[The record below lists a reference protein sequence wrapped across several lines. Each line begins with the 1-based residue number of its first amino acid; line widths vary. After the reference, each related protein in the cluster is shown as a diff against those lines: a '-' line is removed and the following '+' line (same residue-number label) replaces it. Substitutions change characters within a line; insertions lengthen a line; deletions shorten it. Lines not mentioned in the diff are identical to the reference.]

1 MKKNTVIVAG
11 VLASTLVANAGVV
24 SADEVDT
31 TNVPET
37 VVENSTQ
44 STDATT
50 VPTMEEVEQ
59 AKSELNAANTAVA
72 TQEAVVEKQQH
83 AVNTEAVAVATAKEE
98 LGTAQTIA
106 ENATDENIAAASQA
120 VTEAETK
127 VKETEQA
134 IVKAQNVVS
143 EQEAAIATQEAVVSS
158 AQENVTSKQAEVTSA
173 QAVVDSAQ
181 ASLDGT
187 GASQVIAAQETAQ
200 NNVTTT
206 ETAVSAAQD
215 ELASALETD
224 AARAISIIEKE
235 RAVTSAQEAATTAET
250 TLEAA
255 QSTAAITQATLDS
268 ATSALATAKADY
280 DSINTIFVSDE
291 YVEALRQYK
300 DSRYG
305 SDAYKAAV
313 AKLKEINEGL
323 RAANTYKSNAND
335 KLIMIEDVNNM
346 SDELLTELSLFA
358 SDLVN
363 QVRAKFGT
371 VSTSVTTSSVK
382 ASDLVTDGYVADNYG
397 WESIVEFSHNDSA
410 LDQAGNY
417 FTKVTVGENLNTW
430 KTLLSRTN
438 VDNVKSLI
446 YRAMIDFLY
455 NGREWLHASSVT
467 GLDLSSRAT
476 ATYIGVDISSVA
488 GATSVHLNDID
499 TTDLWSGNTFNTTAI
514 ANPEDSTAI
523 RSTYE
528 QAQSAYNTALA
539 TNQEAQN
546 ALATA
551 KDTNTAAQTA
561 LATAQAELSKVL
573 ATAEQAPAARIKLA
587 TAQANLATAQET
599 LRLANE
605 AVANLNA
612 SIQEKQA
619 TLAAAKAILAEKEAA
634 LTTAKSELATE
645 VATLNNLKN
654 QVASSKATITTLEN
668 ELVTAKQ
675 LLATA
680 KTTLASLQ
688 NAPALLAAAQS
699 KYDQANASLT
709 SKVEVLNKELAL
721 LADLKATQTISEK
734 NYTAL
739 LNAYNAYLEEV
750 AAKELKERLDAE
762 YKAIVDNNGTP
773 VPVVDETGKVVG
785 YTDSN
790 KAVAPKAAA
799 MTTQESTKALTTQKT
814 SQPATKTLPS
824 TGDTFSLMSFIGVGL
839 LGLAPVARKRKQK

>member
-1 MKKNTVIVAG
+1 MNKKLIVSSLL
-11 VLASTLVANAGVV
+11 VPLVASTGVV
-24 SADEVDT
+24 VQAEEVDT
-31 TNVPET
+31 TSVPET
-37 VVENSTQ
+37 VVESAEVTTQ
-44 STDATT
+44 STETT
-50 VPTMEEVEQ
+50 SVPTKEEVDQ

-335 KLIMIEDVNNM
+335 KLVTISDVNNL
-346 SDELLTELSLFA
+346 SEATITELSLFA
-358 SDLVN
+358 SDLMN

-371 VSTSVTTSSVK
+371 PLTAVTTSSV
-382 ASDLVTDGYVADNYG
+382 AVADMVTDIYVSDNYG
-397 WESIVEFSHNDSA
+397 WTSIVEGSHNDNA
-410 LDQAGNY
+410 LDTTGDRFNVA
-417 FTKVTVGENLNTW
+417 VGENLNTW
-430 KTLLSRTN
+430 SRTTASTTL
-438 VDNVKSLI
+438 DHLKSLI
-446 YRAMIDFLY
+446 YQSMVEFLY
-455 NGREWLHASSVT
+455 NGREWLHARSIAGVDDVGVT
-467 GLDLSSRAT
+467 TS
-476 ATYIGVDISSVA
+476 YIGVDISSVA
-488 GATSVHLNDID
+488 GATSVHVNDVD
-499 TTDLWSGNTFNTTAI
+499 SNSLFTGNTFSTTAI
-514 ANPEDSTAI
+514 ANPNDSATI

-539 TNQEAQN
+539 SNQEAQN

-561 LATAQAELSKVL
+561 LATAQAELSKIL

-587 TAQANLATAQET
+587 TAQATLTAAQET
-599 LRLANE
+599 LQLANE

-619 TLAAAKAILAEKEAA
+619 TLAAAKAVLAEKEAA
-634 LTTAKSELATE
+634 LATAKSELATE

-654 QVASSKATITTLEN
+654 QVASSKATVTTFEN
-668 ELVTAKQ
+668 DLVTAKQ

-680 KTTLASLQ
+680 KTTLANLQ

-709 SKVEVLNKELAL
+709 SKVEVLDKELAL
-721 LADLKATQTISEK
+721 LADLKVTQAISEE

-762 YKAIVDNNGTP
+762 YKAIIDNNGTP

-785 YTDSN
+785 YTDS
-790 KAVAPKAAA
+790 KKSVAPKAPTV
-799 MTTQESTKALTTQKT
+799 TTQASTKALTTQNASK
-814 SQPATKTLPS
+814 PATKTLPS
-824 TGDTFSLMSFIGVGL
+824 TGDTFSLMSLIGVGL
-839 LGLAPVARKRKQK
+839 LGLAPVARKRK

>member
-1 MKKNTVIVAG
+1 MNKKLIVNSIL
-11 VLASTLVANAGVV
+11 VPLVASTGVV
-24 SADEVDT
+24 VQAEEVDT
-31 TNVPET
+31 TSVPET
-37 VVENSTQ
+37 VVESAEVTAQ
-44 STDATT
+44 STETT
-50 VPTMEEVEQ
+50 SVPTKEEVDQ
-59 AKSELNAANTAVA
+59 AKSALDAANTAVA

-127 VKETEQA
+127 VTETEQA

-143 EQEAAIATQEAVVSS
+143 EQEVAIATQEAVVS
-158 AQENVTSKQAEVTSA
+158 
-173 QAVVDSAQ
+173 SAQ

-200 NNVTTT
+200 NNVTTA

-250 TLEAA
+250 TLEVA
-255 QSTAAITQATLDS
+255 QSTAANTQATLVS
-268 ATSALATAKADY
+268 ATSALAAAKADY

-291 YVEALRQYK
+291 YVEALKNYELGLKGQY
-300 DSRYG
+300 DRS
-305 SDAYKAAV
+305 AAIAELKALNAS
-313 AKLKEINEGL
+313 L

-335 KLIMIEDVNNM
+335 KLVTISDVNNL
-346 SDELLTELSLFA
+346 SAATITELSLFA
-358 SDLVN
+358 SDLMN

-371 VSTSVTTSSVK
+371 PLTAVTTSSV
-382 ASDLVTDGYVADNYG
+382 AVADMVTDIYVSDNYG
-397 WESIVEFSHNDSA
+397 WTSIVEGSHNDNA
-410 LDQAGNY
+410 LDTTGDRFNVA
-417 FTKVTVGENLNTW
+417 VGENLNTW
-430 KTLLSRTN
+430 SRTTTSTN
-438 VDNVKSLI
+438 LDHLKSLI
-446 YRAMIDFLY
+446 YQSMVEFLY
-455 NGREWLHASSVT
+455 NGREWLHARSIAGVDDVGVT
-467 GLDLSSRAT
+467 TS
-476 ATYIGVDISSVA
+476 YIGVDISSVA
-488 GATSVHLNDID
+488 GATSVHVNDVD
-499 TTDLWSGNTFNTTAI
+499 SNSLFTGNTFNTTAI
-514 ANPEDSTAI
+514 ANPEDSAAI

-561 LATAQAELSKVL
+561 LATAQAELSKFL

-612 SIQEKQA
+612 SIQEKQE
-619 TLAAAKAILAEKEAA
+619 TLTAAKAVLEEKEAA
-634 LTTAKSELATE
+634 LATAKSELATE

-680 KTTLASLQ
+680 KTTLANLQ

-721 LADLKATQTISEK
+721 LADLKATQMISEE

-762 YKAIVDNNGTP
+762 YKAIIDNNGTP

-785 YTDSN
+785 YTDS
-790 KAVAPKAAA
+790 KKSVAPKAPTVTIQA
-799 MTTQESTKALTTQKT
+799 STKALTTQKT
-814 SQPATKTLPS
+814 SQQTSKTLPS
-824 TGDTFSLMSFIGVGL
+824 TGDTFSLMSLIGVGL
-839 LGLAPVARKRKQK
+839 LGLAPVARKRK

>member
-1 MKKNTVIVAG
+1 MNKKLIVSSLL
-11 VLASTLVANAGVV
+11 VPLVASTGVV
-24 SADEVDT
+24 VQAEQVDT

-50 VPTMEEVEQ
+50 VPTKEEVEQ

-106 ENATDENIAAASQA
+106 ENATDENIAVASQA

-127 VKETEQA
+127 VTETEQA

-173 QAVVDSAQ
+173 QGVVDSAQ

-187 GASQVIAAQETAQ
+187 GASKVIAAQETAQ
-200 NNVTTT
+200 NNVTTA
-206 ETAVSAAQD
+206 ETAVSTAQD

-224 AARAISIIEKE
+224 AARAISIAEKE
-235 RAVTSAQEAATTAET
+235 RAVTSAQAAATTTAE

-255 QSTAAITQATLDS
+255 QSTAASTQATLDS

-280 DSINTIFVSDE
+280 DSINTIYVSDE
-291 YVEALRQYK
+291 YVQALKNYELGLKGQY
-300 DSRYG
+300 DR
-305 SDAYKAAV
+305 AA
-313 AKLKEINEGL
+313 AIAELKSLNASL

-335 KLIMIEDVNNM
+335 KLVTISDVNNL
-346 SDELLTELSLFA
+346 SEATITELSLFA
-358 SDLVN
+358 SDLMN

-371 VSTSVTTSSVK
+371 PLTAVTTSSV
-382 ASDLVTDGYVADNYG
+382 AVADMVTDIYVSDNYG
-397 WESIVEFSHNDSA
+397 WTSIVEGSHNDNA
-410 LDQAGNY
+410 LDTTGDRFNVA
-417 FTKVTVGENLNTW
+417 VGENLNTW
-430 KTLLSRTN
+430 SRTTTSTN
-438 VDNVKSLI
+438 LDHLKSLI
-446 YRAMIDFLY
+446 YQSMVEFLY
-455 NGREWLHASSVT
+455 NGREWLHARSIAGVDDVGVT
-467 GLDLSSRAT
+467 TS
-476 ATYIGVDISSVA
+476 YIGVDISSVA
-488 GATSVHLNDID
+488 GATSVHVNDVD
-499 TTDLWSGNTFNTTAI
+499 SNSLFTGNTFSTTAI
-514 ANPEDSTAI
+514 DNPNDSATI
-523 RSTYE
+523 RSAYE
-528 QAQSAYNTALA
+528 QAQSAYNTALT
-539 TNQEAQN
+539 TNQKAQN

-551 KDTNTAAQTA
+551 KDTNTTAQAT

-587 TAQANLATAQET
+587 TAQATLATAQET

-619 TLAAAKAILAEKEAA
+619 TLAAAKAVLAEKEAA
-634 LTTAKSELATE
+634 LATAKSELATE

-654 QVASSKATITTLEN
+654 QVASSKATITALEN

-773 VPVVDETGKVVG
+773 VPVVDGTGKVVG

-790 KAVAPKAAA
+790 KSVAPKAAA
-799 MTTQESTKALTTQKT
+799 VTTQASTKAMMTQKT
-814 SQPATKTLPS
+814 SQPVTKTLPS
-824 TGDTFSLMSFIGVGL
+824 TGDTFSLMSLIGVGL
-839 LGLAPVARKRKQK
+839 LGLVPVARKRK

>member
-1 MKKNTVIVAG
+1 MNKKLIVSSLL
-11 VLASTLVANAGVV
+11 VPLVASTGVV
-24 SADEVDT
+24 VQAEQVDT

-37 VVENSTQ
+37 VVENSAQ
-44 STDATT
+44 SIDATT
-50 VPTMEEVEQ
+50 VPTKGEVEQ
-59 AKSELNAANTAVA
+59 AKSELDAANSAVA

-83 AVNTEAVAVATAKEE
+83 AVNTEAVAVTTAKEE
-98 LGTAQTIA
+98 LTSAKSIA

-120 VTEAETK
+120 VTEAEAK
-127 VKETEQA
+127 VTETEQA
-134 IVKAQNVVS
+134 IVNAQNVVS

-173 QAVVDSAQ
+173 QGVVDSAQ

-187 GASQVIAAQETAQ
+187 GASKVIAAQETAQ
-200 NNVTTT
+200 NNVTTA
-206 ETAVSAAQD
+206 ETAVSTAQD
-215 ELASALETD
+215 ELASALEAD
-224 AARAISIIEKE
+224 AARAISITEKE
-235 RAVTSAQEAATTAET
+235 RAVTSAQEAATTAAT
-250 TLEAA
+250 TLESA
-255 QSTAAITQATLDS
+255 QSTATNTQATLDS

-291 YVEALRQYK
+291 YVQALKNYELGLKGQY
-300 DSRYG
+300 DR
-305 SDAYKAAV
+305 AAAIAELKALNAS
-313 AKLKEINEGL
+313 L

-335 KLIMIEDVNNM
+335 KLVTISDVNNL
-346 SDELLTELSLFA
+346 SEATITELSLFA
-358 SDLVN
+358 SDLMN
-363 QVRAKFGT
+363 QVRTKFGT
-371 VSTSVTTSSVK
+371 PLTAVTTSSV
-382 ASDLVTDGYVADNYG
+382 AVADMVTDIYVSDNYG
-397 WESIVEFSHNDSA
+397 WTSIVEGSHNDNA
-410 LDQAGNY
+410 LDTTGERFSVA
-417 FTKVTVGENLNTW
+417 VGENLNTW
-430 KTLLSRTN
+430 SRTTASTTL
-438 VDNVKSLI
+438 DHLKSLI
-446 YRAMIDFLY
+446 YQSMVEFLY
-455 NGREWLHASSVT
+455 NGREWLHARSIAGVDDVGVT
-467 GLDLSSRAT
+467 TS
-476 ATYIGVDISSVA
+476 YIGVDISSVA
-488 GATSVHLNDID
+488 GATSVHVNDVD
-499 TTDLWSGNTFNTTAI
+499 SNALFTGNTFNTTAI
-514 ANPEDSTAI
+514 ANPEDSATI

-551 KDTNTAAQTA
+551 KDTNAAAQTA
-561 LATAQAELSKVL
+561 LATAQAELPKVL
-573 ATAEQAPAARIKLA
+573 ATAEQAPAARIKLV
-587 TAQANLATAQET
+587 TAQATLATTQET
-599 LRLANE
+599 LQFANE

-619 TLAAAKAILAEKEAA
+619 TLAAAKAVLAEKEAA
-634 LTTAKSELATE
+634 LATAKSELATE

-680 KTTLASLQ
+680 KTTLANLQ

-721 LADLKATQTISEK
+721 LADLKATQTISEE

-762 YKAIVDNNGTP
+762 YKAIIDNNGTP

-785 YTDSN
+785 YTDS
-790 KAVAPKAAA
+790 KKSVAPKAAA
-799 MTTQESTKALTTQKT
+799 VTTQASTKAMMTQKT
-814 SQPATKTLPS
+814 SQPVTKTLPS
-824 TGDTFSLMSFIGVGL
+824 TGDTFSLMSLIGVGL
-839 LGLAPVARKRKQK
+839 LGLAPVARKRK

>member
-1 MKKNTVIVAG
+1 MNKKLIVSSLL
-11 VLASTLVANAGVV
+11 VPLVASTGVV
-24 SADEVDT
+24 VQAEQVDT

-37 VVENSTQ
+37 VVENSAQ

-50 VPTMEEVEQ
+50 VPTKGEVEQ
-59 AKSELNAANTAVA
+59 AKSELDAANTAVA

-83 AVNTEAVAVATAKEE
+83 AVNTEAVAVTTAKEE
-98 LGTAQTIA
+98 LTSAKTIA

-127 VKETEQA
+127 VTETEQA
-134 IVKAQNVVS
+134 IVEAQNVVS
-143 EQEAAIATQEAVVSS
+143 EQKAAIATQEAVVSS

-173 QAVVDSAQ
+173 QVVVDSAQ

-200 NNVTTT
+200 NNVTTA

-255 QSTAAITQATLDS
+255 QSTAANTQATLDS

-291 YVEALRQYK
+291 YVEALKNYELGLKGQY
-300 DSRYG
+300 DRS
-305 SDAYKAAV
+305 AAIAELKALNAS
-313 AKLKEINEGL
+313 L

-335 KLIMIEDVNNM
+335 KLVTISDVNNL
-346 SDELLTELSLFA
+346 SEATITELSLFA
-358 SDLVN
+358 SDLMN

-371 VSTSVTTSSVK
+371 PLTAVTTSSV
-382 ASDLVTDGYVADNYG
+382 AVADMVTDIYVSDNYG
-397 WESIVEFSHNDSA
+397 WTSIVEGSHNDNA
-410 LDQAGNY
+410 LDTTGDRFNVA
-417 FTKVTVGENLNTW
+417 VGENLNTW
-430 KTLLSRTN
+430 SRTTTSTN
-438 VDNVKSLI
+438 LDHLKSLI
-446 YRAMIDFLY
+446 YQSMVEFLY
-455 NGREWLHASSVT
+455 NGREWLHARSIAGVDDVGVT
-467 GLDLSSRAT
+467 TS
-476 ATYIGVDISSVA
+476 YIGVDISSVA
-488 GATSVHLNDID
+488 GATSVHVNDVD
-499 TTDLWSGNTFNTTAI
+499 SNSLFTGNTFNITAI
-514 ANPEDSTAI
+514 ANPEDSAAI
-523 RSTYE
+523 RSAYE
-528 QAQSAYNTALA
+528 QAQSAYNTALT
-539 TNQEAQN
+539 TNQEAQKT
-546 ALATA
+546 LATA
-551 KDTNTAAQTA
+551 KDTNTTAQTA

-587 TAQANLATAQET
+587 TAQEILATAQET

-605 AVANLNA
+605 SVANLNS

-619 TLAAAKAILAEKEAA
+619 ILAAAKAVLAEKEAA
-634 LTTAKSELATE
+634 LATAKSELATE

-654 QVASSKATITTLEN
+654 QVASSKATIITLEN

-680 KTTLASLQ
+680 KTTLANLQ

-721 LADLKATQTISEK
+721 LADLKATQTISEE

-773 VPVVDETGKVVG
+773 VPVVDGTGKVVG

-790 KAVAPKAAA
+790 KSVAPKAAA
-799 MTTQESTKALTTQKT
+799 VTTQASTKAMMTQKT
-814 SQPATKTLPS
+814 SQPVTKTLPS
-824 TGDTFSLMSFIGVGL
+824 TGDTFSLMSLIGVGL
-839 LGLAPVARKRKQK
+839 LGLVPVARKRK

>member
-1 MKKNTVIVAG
+1 MNKKLIVSSLL
-11 VLASTLVANAGVV
+11 VPLVASTGVV
-24 SADEVDT
+24 VQAEQVDT

-37 VVENSTQ
+37 VVENSAQ

-50 VPTMEEVEQ
+50 VPTKGEVEQ
-59 AKSELNAANTAVA
+59 AKSELDAANTAVA

-83 AVNTEAVAVATAKEE
+83 AVNTEAVAVTTAKEE
-98 LGTAQTIA
+98 LTSAKTIA

-127 VKETEQA
+127 VTETEQA
-134 IVKAQNVVS
+134 IVEAQNVVS
-143 EQEAAIATQEAVVSS
+143 EQKAAIATQEAVVSS

-173 QAVVDSAQ
+173 QVVVDSAQ

-200 NNVTTT
+200 NNVTTA

-255 QSTAAITQATLDS
+255 QSTAANTQATLDS

-291 YVEALRQYK
+291 YVEALKNYELGLKGQY
-300 DSRYG
+300 DRS
-305 SDAYKAAV
+305 AAIAELKALNAS
-313 AKLKEINEGL
+313 L

-335 KLIMIEDVNNM
+335 KLVTISDVNNL
-346 SDELLTELSLFA
+346 SEATITELSLFA
-358 SDLVN
+358 SDLMN

-371 VSTSVTTSSVK
+371 PLTAVTTSSV
-382 ASDLVTDGYVADNYG
+382 AVADMVTDIYVSDNYG
-397 WESIVEFSHNDSA
+397 WTSIVEGSHNDNA
-410 LDQAGNY
+410 LDTTGDRFNVA
-417 FTKVTVGENLNTW
+417 VGENLNTW
-430 KTLLSRTN
+430 SRTTTSTN
-438 VDNVKSLI
+438 LDHLKSLI
-446 YRAMIDFLY
+446 YQSMVEFLY
-455 NGREWLHASSVT
+455 NGREWLHARSIAGVDDVGVT
-467 GLDLSSRAT
+467 TS
-476 ATYIGVDISSVA
+476 YIGVDISSVA
-488 GATSVHLNDID
+488 GATSVHVNDVD
-499 TTDLWSGNTFNTTAI
+499 SNSLFTGNTFNITAI
-514 ANPEDSTAI
+514 ANPEDSAAI
-523 RSTYE
+523 RSAYE
-528 QAQSAYNTALA
+528 QAQSAYNTALT
-539 TNQEAQN
+539 TNQEAQKT
-546 ALATA
+546 LATA
-551 KDTNTAAQTA
+551 KDTNTTAQTA

-587 TAQANLATAQET
+587 TAQEILATAQET

-605 AVANLNA
+605 SVANLNS

-619 TLAAAKAILAEKEAA
+619 ILAAAKAVLAEKEAA

-654 QVASSKATITTLEN
+654 QVASSKATIITLEN

-680 KTTLASLQ
+680 KNTLANLQ

-721 LADLKATQTISEK
+721 LADLKATQTISEE

-750 AAKELKERLDAE
+750 AAKELKEHLDAE
-762 YKAIVDNNGTP
+762 YKAIVDNNGTL

-785 YTDSN
+785 YIDSN
-790 KAVAPKAAA
+790 KSVAPKAPSV
-799 MTTQESTKALTTQKT
+799 TTQTSTKALTTQKT
-814 SQPATKTLPS
+814 SQPVTKTLPS
-824 TGDTFSLMSFIGVGL
+824 TGDTFNLMSLIGVGL
-839 LGLAPVARKRKQK
+839 LGLVPVARKRK

>member
-1 MKKNTVIVAG
+1 MNKKIILNSLLVPLV
-11 VLASTLVANAGVV
+11 ASTGVV
-24 SADEVDT
+24 VQAEQVDT

-37 VVENSTQ
+37 VVENSAQ
-44 STDATT
+44 STDVTT
-50 VPTMEEVEQ
+50 VPTKGEVEQ
-59 AKSELNAANTAVA
+59 AKSELDAANTAVA
-72 TQEAVVEKQQH
+72 TQEAIVEKQQH
-83 AVNTEAVAVATAKEE
+83 AVNTEAVAVTTAKEE
-98 LGTAQTIA
+98 LTSAKTIA

-127 VKETEQA
+127 VTETEQA

-143 EQEAAIATQEAVVSS
+143 EQEAAVATQEAVVSS

-187 GASQVIAAQETAQ
+187 GASKVIAAQETAQ
-200 NNVTTT
+200 NNVTIA
-206 ETAVSAAQD
+206 ETAVSTTQD

-235 RAVTSAQEAATTAET
+235 RAVTSAQKAATTAAE

-255 QSTAAITQATLDS
+255 QSTATSTQATLDS

-335 KLIMIEDVNNM
+335 KLIVIEDVNNM

-410 LDQAGNY
+410 LDKAGNY

-476 ATYIGVDISSVA
+476 ATYLGVDISSVA
-488 GATSVHLNDID
+488 DATSVHLNDID
-499 TTDLWSGNTFNTTAI
+499 TTDLWSGNTFSTTAI
-514 ANPEDSTAI
+514 ANPNDSATI

-528 QAQSAYNTALA
+528 QTQSAYNTALA

-551 KDTNTAAQTA
+551 KNTNTTAQTS
-561 LATAQAELSKVL
+561 LATAKAELSKVL

-587 TAQANLATAQET
+587 TAQATLATAQET

-619 TLAAAKAILAEKEAA
+619 TLAAAKAVLAEKEAA
-634 LTTAKSELATE
+634 LATAKSELATE

-654 QVASSKATITTLEN
+654 QVASSNATITALEN

-680 KTTLASLQ
+680 KTTLANLQ

-721 LADLKATQTISEK
+721 LADLKATQTISEE

-790 KAVAPKAAA
+790 KSVAPKTAA
-799 MTTQESTKALTTQKT
+799 MTTQASTKALTTQKT

-824 TGDTFSLMSFIGVGL
+824 TGDTFSLMSLIGVGL
-839 LGLAPVARKRKQK
+839 LGLAPVARKRK

>member
-1 MKKNTVIVAG
+1 MNKKLIVSSLL
-11 VLASTLVANAGVV
+11 VPLVASTGVV
-24 SADEVDT
+24 VQAEQVDT

-37 VVENSTQ
+37 VVENSAQ

-50 VPTMEEVEQ
+50 VPTKGEVEQ
-59 AKSELNAANTAVA
+59 AKSELDAANTAVA

-83 AVNTEAVAVATAKEE
+83 AVNTEAVAVTTAKEE
-98 LGTAQTIA
+98 LTSAKTIA

-127 VKETEQA
+127 VTETEQA
-134 IVKAQNVVS
+134 IVEAQNVVS
-143 EQEAAIATQEAVVSS
+143 EQKAAIATQEAVVSS

-173 QAVVDSAQ
+173 QVVVDSAQ

-200 NNVTTT
+200 NNVTTA

-255 QSTAAITQATLDS
+255 QSTAANTQATLDS

-291 YVEALRQYK
+291 YVEALKNYELGLKGQY
-300 DSRYG
+300 DRS
-305 SDAYKAAV
+305 AAIAELKALNAS
-313 AKLKEINEGL
+313 L

-335 KLIMIEDVNNM
+335 KLVTISDVNNL
-346 SDELLTELSLFA
+346 SEATITELSLFA
-358 SDLVN
+358 SDLMN

-371 VSTSVTTSSVK
+371 PLTAVTTSSV
-382 ASDLVTDGYVADNYG
+382 AVADMVTDIYVSDNYG
-397 WESIVEFSHNDSA
+397 WTSIVEGSRNDNA
-410 LDQAGNY
+410 LDTTGDRFNVA
-417 FTKVTVGENLNTW
+417 VGENLNTW
-430 KTLLSRTN
+430 SRTTTSTN
-438 VDNVKSLI
+438 LDHLKSLI
-446 YRAMIDFLY
+446 YQSMVEFLY
-455 NGREWLHASSVT
+455 NGREWLHARSIAGVDDVGVT
-467 GLDLSSRAT
+467 TS
-476 ATYIGVDISSVA
+476 YIGVDISSVA
-488 GATSVHLNDID
+488 GATSVHVNDVD
-499 TTDLWSGNTFNTTAI
+499 SNSLFTGNTFNITAI
-514 ANPEDSTAI
+514 ANPEDSAAI
-523 RSTYE
+523 RSAYE
-528 QAQSAYNTALA
+528 QAQSAYNTALT
-539 TNQEAQN
+539 TNQEAQKT
-546 ALATA
+546 LATA
-551 KDTNTAAQTA
+551 KDTNTTAQTA

-619 TLAAAKAILAEKEAA
+619 TLAAAKAVLAEKEAA

-680 KTTLASLQ
+680 KTTLANLQ

-721 LADLKATQTISEK
+721 LADLKATQTISEE

-773 VPVVDETGKVVG
+773 VPVVDGTGKVVG

-790 KAVAPKAAA
+790 KSVAPKAAA
-799 MTTQESTKALTTQKT
+799 VTTQASTKAMMTQKT
-814 SQPATKTLPS
+814 SQPVTKTLPS
-824 TGDTFSLMSFIGVGL
+824 TGDTFSLMSLIGVGL
-839 LGLAPVARKRKQK
+839 LGLVPVARKRK

>member
-1 MKKNTVIVAG
+1 MNKKLIVSSLL
-11 VLASTLVANAGVV
+11 VPLVASTGVV
-24 SADEVDT
+24 VQAEQVDT

-37 VVENSTQ
+37 VVENSAQ

-50 VPTMEEVEQ
+50 VPTKGEVEQ
-59 AKSELNAANTAVA
+59 AKSELDAANTAVA

-83 AVNTEAVAVATAKEE
+83 AVNTEAVAVTTAKEE
-98 LGTAQTIA
+98 LTSAKTIA

-127 VKETEQA
+127 VTETEQA
-134 IVKAQNVVS
+134 IVEAQNVVS
-143 EQEAAIATQEAVVSS
+143 EQKAAIATQEAVVSS

-173 QAVVDSAQ
+173 QVVVDSAQ

-200 NNVTTT
+200 NNVTTA

-255 QSTAAITQATLDS
+255 QSTAANTQATLDS

-291 YVEALRQYK
+291 YVEALKNYELGLKGQY
-300 DSRYG
+300 DRS
-305 SDAYKAAV
+305 AAIAELKALNAS
-313 AKLKEINEGL
+313 L

-335 KLIMIEDVNNM
+335 KLVTISDVNNL
-346 SDELLTELSLFA
+346 SEATITELSLFA
-358 SDLVN
+358 SDLMN

-371 VSTSVTTSSVK
+371 PLTAVTTSSV
-382 ASDLVTDGYVADNYG
+382 AVADMVTDIYVSDNYG
-397 WESIVEFSHNDSA
+397 WTSIVEGSHNDNA
-410 LDQAGNY
+410 LDTTGDRFNVA
-417 FTKVTVGENLNTW
+417 VGENLNTW
-430 KTLLSRTN
+430 SRTTTSTN
-438 VDNVKSLI
+438 LDHLKSLI
-446 YRAMIDFLY
+446 YQSMVEFLY
-455 NGREWLHASSVT
+455 NGREWLHARSIAGVDDVGVT
-467 GLDLSSRAT
+467 TS
-476 ATYIGVDISSVA
+476 YIGVDISSVA
-488 GATSVHLNDID
+488 GATSVHVNDVD
-499 TTDLWSGNTFNTTAI
+499 SNSLFTGNTFNITAI
-514 ANPEDSTAI
+514 ANPEDSAAI
-523 RSTYE
+523 RSAYE
-528 QAQSAYNTALA
+528 QAQSAYNTALT
-539 TNQEAQN
+539 TNQEAQKT
-546 ALATA
+546 LATA
-551 KDTNTAAQTA
+551 KDTNTTAQTA

-587 TAQANLATAQET
+587 TAQEILATAQET

-605 AVANLNA
+605 SVANLNS

-619 TLAAAKAILAEKEAA
+619 ILAAAKAVLAEKEAA
-634 LTTAKSELATE
+634 LATAKSELATE

-654 QVASSKATITTLEN
+654 QVASSKATIITLEN

-680 KTTLASLQ
+680 KNTLANLQ

-721 LADLKATQTISEK
+721 LADLKATQTISEE

-750 AAKELKERLDAE
+750 AAKELKEHLDAE
-762 YKAIVDNNGTP
+762 YKAIVDNNGTL

-785 YTDSN
+785 YIDSN
-790 KAVAPKAAA
+790 KSVAPKAPSV
-799 MTTQESTKALTTQKT
+799 TTQTSTKALTTQKT
-814 SQPATKTLPS
+814 SQPVTKTLPS
-824 TGDTFSLMSFIGVGL
+824 TGDTFNLMSLIGVGL
-839 LGLAPVARKRKQK
+839 LGLVPVARKRK

>member
-1 MKKNTVIVAG
+1 MNKKLIVSSLL
-11 VLASTLVANAGVV
+11 VPLVASTGVV
-24 SADEVDT
+24 VQAEQVDT

-37 VVENSTQ
+37 VVENSAQ

-50 VPTMEEVEQ
+50 VPTKGEVEQ
-59 AKSELNAANTAVA
+59 AKSELDAANTAVA

-83 AVNTEAVAVATAKEE
+83 AVNTEAVAVTTAKEE
-98 LGTAQTIA
+98 LTSAKTIA

-127 VKETEQA
+127 VTETEQA
-134 IVKAQNVVS
+134 IVEAQNVVS
-143 EQEAAIATQEAVVSS
+143 EQKAAIATQEAVVSS

-173 QAVVDSAQ
+173 QVVVDSAQ

-200 NNVTTT
+200 NNVTTA

-255 QSTAAITQATLDS
+255 QSTAANTQATLDS

-291 YVEALRQYK
+291 YVEALKNYELGLKGQY
-300 DSRYG
+300 DRS
-305 SDAYKAAV
+305 AAIAELKALNAS
-313 AKLKEINEGL
+313 L

-335 KLIMIEDVNNM
+335 KLVTISDVNNL
-346 SDELLTELSLFA
+346 SEATITELSLFA
-358 SDLVN
+358 SDLMN

-371 VSTSVTTSSVK
+371 PLTAVTTSSV
-382 ASDLVTDGYVADNYG
+382 AVADMVTDIYVSDNYG
-397 WESIVEFSHNDSA
+397 WTSIVEGSHNDNA
-410 LDQAGNY
+410 LDTTGDRFNVA
-417 FTKVTVGENLNTW
+417 VGENLNTW
-430 KTLLSRTN
+430 SRTTTSTN
-438 VDNVKSLI
+438 LDHLKSLI
-446 YRAMIDFLY
+446 YQSMVEFLY
-455 NGREWLHASSVT
+455 NGREWLHARSIAGVDDVGVT
-467 GLDLSSRAT
+467 TS
-476 ATYIGVDISSVA
+476 YIGVDISSVA
-488 GATSVHLNDID
+488 GATSVHVNDVD
-499 TTDLWSGNTFNTTAI
+499 SNSLFTGNTFNITAI
-514 ANPEDSTAI
+514 ANPEDSAAI
-523 RSTYE
+523 RSAYE
-528 QAQSAYNTALA
+528 QAQSAYNTALT
-539 TNQEAQN
+539 TNQEAQKT
-546 ALATA
+546 LATA
-551 KDTNTAAQTA
+551 KDTNTTAQTA

-619 TLAAAKAILAEKEAA
+619 TLAAAKAVLAEKEAA

-680 KTTLASLQ
+680 KTTLANLQ

-721 LADLKATQTISEK
+721 LADLKATQTISEE

-773 VPVVDETGKVVG
+773 VPVVDGTGKVVG

-790 KAVAPKAAA
+790 KSVAPKAAA
-799 MTTQESTKALTTQKT
+799 VTTQASTKAMMTQKT
-814 SQPATKTLPS
+814 SQPVTKTLPS
-824 TGDTFSLMSFIGVGL
+824 TGDTFSLMSLIGVGL
-839 LGLAPVARKRKQK
+839 LGLVPVARKRK

>member
-1 MKKNTVIVAG
+1 MNKKLIVNSIL
-11 VLASTLVANAGVV
+11 VPLVASTGVV
-24 SADEVDT
+24 VQAEEVDT

-37 VVENSTQ
+37 VVENSAQ

-50 VPTMEEVEQ
+50 VPTKGEVEQ
-59 AKSELNAANTAVA
+59 AKSELDAANTVVA

-83 AVNTEAVAVATAKEE
+83 AVNTEAVAVTTAKEE
-98 LGTAQTIA
+98 LTSAKSIV
-106 ENATDENIAAASQA
+106 ENATDENIAATSQA

-127 VKETEQA
+127 VTETEQA
-134 IVKAQNVVS
+134 IVNAQNVVS
-143 EQEAAIATQEAVVSS
+143 EQESAIATQESIVSS

-173 QAVVDSAQ
+173 RAVVDSAQ

-187 GASQVIAAQETAQ
+187 GASKVIAAQETAQ
-200 NNVTTT
+200 NNVITA
-206 ETAVSAAQD
+206 ETAVSTAQD

-235 RAVTSAQEAATTAET
+235 RVVTSAQETATTAEA

-255 QSTAAITQATLDS
+255 QSTAASTQATLDS

-291 YVEALRQYK
+291 YVEALKNYELGLKGQY
-300 DSRYG
+300 DR
-305 SDAYKAAV
+305 AAAIAELKALNAS
-313 AKLKEINEGL
+313 L

-335 KLIMIEDVNNM
+335 KLVTISDVNNL
-346 SDELLTELSLFA
+346 SEATITELSLFA
-358 SDLVN
+358 SDLMN

-371 VSTSVTTSSVK
+371 PLTAVTTSSV
-382 ASDLVTDGYVADNYG
+382 AVADMVTDIYVSDNYG
-397 WESIVEFSHNDSA
+397 WTSIVEGSHNDNA
-410 LDQAGNY
+410 LDTTGDRFNVA
-417 FTKVTVGENLNTW
+417 VGENLNTW
-430 KTLLSRTN
+430 SRTTTSTN
-438 VDNVKSLI
+438 LDHLKSLI
-446 YRAMIDFLY
+446 YQSMVEFLY
-455 NGREWLHASSVT
+455 NGREWLHARSIAGVDDIGVT
-467 GLDLSSRAT
+467 TS
-476 ATYIGVDISSVA
+476 YIGVDISSVA
-488 GATSVHLNDID
+488 GATSVHVNDVD
-499 TTDLWSGNTFNTTAI
+499 SNSLFTGNTFSTTAI
-514 ANPEDSTAI
+514 ANPNDSATI

-528 QAQSAYNTALA
+528 QAQSAYNTALT
-539 TNQEAQN
+539 TNQKAQN

-551 KDTNTAAQTA
+551 KDTNTTAQAT

-587 TAQANLATAQET
+587 TAQATLATAQET

-619 TLAAAKAILAEKEAA
+619 TLAAAKAVLAEKEAA
-634 LTTAKSELATE
+634 LATAKSELATE

-654 QVASSKATITTLEN
+654 QVVSSKATITALEN
-668 ELVTAKQ
+668 ELVTVKQ
-675 LLATA
+675 LLVTA
-680 KTTLASLQ
+680 KTTLANLQ

-721 LADLKATQTISEK
+721 LADLKATQTISEE

-790 KAVAPKAAA
+790 KSVASKAAT
-799 MTTQESTKALTTQKT
+799 MTTQASTKAMTTQKT
-814 SQPATKTLPS
+814 SQPETKTLPS
-824 TGDTFSLMSFIGVGL
+824 TGDTFSLMSLIGVGL
-839 LGLAPVARKRKQK
+839 LGLAPVARKRK

>member
-1 MKKNTVIVAG
+1 MNKKIILNSLFVPLV
-11 VLASTLVANAGVV
+11 ASTGVV
-24 SADEVDT
+24 VQAEQVDT

-37 VVENSTQ
+37 VVENSAQ
-44 STDATT
+44 STDVTT
-50 VPTMEEVEQ
+50 VPTKGEVEQ
-59 AKSELNAANTAVA
+59 AKSELDAANTAVV

-83 AVNTEAVAVATAKEE
+83 VVNTEAVAVTTAKEE
-98 LGTAQTIA
+98 LTSAKTIA
-106 ENATDENIAAASQA
+106 ENATDENIAATSQA

-127 VKETEQA
+127 VTETEQA
-134 IVKAQNVVS
+134 IVNAQNVVS
-143 EQEAAIATQEAVVSS
+143 EQESAIATQESIVSS

-173 QAVVDSAQ
+173 RAVVDSAQ

-187 GASQVIAAQETAQ
+187 GASKVIAAQETAQ
-200 NNVTTT
+200 NNVTTA
-206 ETAVSAAQD
+206 ETAVSTAQD

-235 RAVTSAQEAATTAET
+235 RVVTSAQETATTAEA

-255 QSTAAITQATLDS
+255 QSTTASTQATLDS

-291 YVEALRQYK
+291 YVQALKNYELGLKGQY
-300 DSRYG
+300 DR
-305 SDAYKAAV
+305 AAAIAELKALNAS
-313 AKLKEINEGL
+313 L

-335 KLIMIEDVNNM
+335 KLVTISDVNNL
-346 SDELLTELSLFA
+346 SEATITELSLFA
-358 SDLVN
+358 SDLMN

-371 VSTSVTTSSVK
+371 PLTAVTTSSV
-382 ASDLVTDGYVADNYG
+382 AVADMVTDIYVSDNYG
-397 WESIVEFSHNDSA
+397 WTSIVEGSHNDNA
-410 LDQAGNY
+410 LDTTGDRFNVA
-417 FTKVTVGENLNTW
+417 VGENLNTW
-430 KTLLSRTN
+430 SRTTTSTN
-438 VDNVKSLI
+438 LDHLKSLI
-446 YRAMIDFLY
+446 YQSMVEFLY
-455 NGREWLHASSVT
+455 NGREWLHARSIAGVDDIGVT
-467 GLDLSSRAT
+467 TS
-476 ATYIGVDISSVA
+476 YIGVDISSVA
-488 GATSVHLNDID
+488 GATSVHVNDVD
-499 TTDLWSGNTFNTTAI
+499 SNSLFTGNTFSTTAI
-514 ANPEDSTAI
+514 ANPNDSATI

-528 QAQSAYNTALA
+528 QAQSAYNTALT
-539 TNQEAQN
+539 TNQKAQN

-551 KDTNTAAQTA
+551 KDTNT
-561 LATAQAELSKVL
+561 TAQA
-573 ATAEQAPAARIKLA
+573 T
-587 TAQANLATAQET
+587 LATAQET

-619 TLAAAKAILAEKEAA
+619 TLAAAKAVLAEKEAA
-634 LTTAKSELATE
+634 LATAKSELATE
-645 VATLNNLKN
+645 VATLDNLKN
-654 QVASSKATITTLEN
+654 QVASSKAAITALEN

-680 KTTLASLQ
+680 KTTLANLQ

-699 KYDQANASLT
+699 KYDQANTSLT

-790 KAVAPKAAA
+790 KSVAPKTAA
-799 MTTQESTKALTTQKT
+799 MTTQASTKALTTQKT

-824 TGDTFSLMSFIGVGL
+824 TGDTFSLMSLIGVGL
-839 LGLAPVARKRKQK
+839 LGLAPVARKRK

>member
-1 MKKNTVIVAG
+1 MNKKLIVSSLL
-11 VLASTLVANAGVV
+11 VPLVASTGVV
-24 SADEVDT
+24 VQAEQVDT

-37 VVENSTQ
+37 VVENSAQ

-50 VPTMEEVEQ
+50 VPTKGEVEQ
-59 AKSELNAANTAVA
+59 AKSELDAANTAVA

-83 AVNTEAVAVATAKEE
+83 AVNTEAVAVTTAKEE
-98 LGTAQTIA
+98 LTSAKTIA

-127 VKETEQA
+127 VTETEQA
-134 IVKAQNVVS
+134 IVEAQNVVS
-143 EQEAAIATQEAVVSS
+143 EQKAAIATQEAVVSS

-173 QAVVDSAQ
+173 QVVVDSAQ

-200 NNVTTT
+200 NNVTTA

-255 QSTAAITQATLDS
+255 QSTAANTQATLDS

-291 YVEALRQYK
+291 YVEALKNYELGLKGQY
-300 DSRYG
+300 DRS
-305 SDAYKAAV
+305 AAIAELKALNAS
-313 AKLKEINEGL
+313 L

-335 KLIMIEDVNNM
+335 KLVTISDVNNL
-346 SDELLTELSLFA
+346 SEATITELSLFA
-358 SDLVN
+358 SDLMN

-371 VSTSVTTSSVK
+371 PLTAVTTSSV
-382 ASDLVTDGYVADNYG
+382 AVADMVTDIYVSDNYG
-397 WESIVEFSHNDSA
+397 WTSIVEGSHNDNA
-410 LDQAGNY
+410 LDTTGDRFNVA
-417 FTKVTVGENLNTW
+417 VGENLNTW
-430 KTLLSRTN
+430 SRTTTSTN
-438 VDNVKSLI
+438 LDHLKSLI
-446 YRAMIDFLY
+446 YQSMVEFLY
-455 NGREWLHASSVT
+455 NGREWLHARSIAGVDDVGVT
-467 GLDLSSRAT
+467 TS
-476 ATYIGVDISSVA
+476 YIGVDISSVA
-488 GATSVHLNDID
+488 GATSVHVNDVD
-499 TTDLWSGNTFNTTAI
+499 SNSLFTGNTFNITAI
-514 ANPEDSTAI
+514 ANPEDSAAI
-523 RSTYE
+523 RSAYE
-528 QAQSAYNTALA
+528 QAQSAYNTALT
-539 TNQEAQN
+539 TNQEAQKT
-546 ALATA
+546 LATA
-551 KDTNTAAQTA
+551 KDTNTTAQTA

-619 TLAAAKAILAEKEAA
+619 TLAAAKAVLAEKEAA

-668 ELVTAKQ
+668 ELVTVKQ

-680 KTTLASLQ
+680 KTTLANLQ

-721 LADLKATQTISEK
+721 LADLKATQTISEE

-773 VPVVDETGKVVG
+773 VPVVDGTGKVVG

-790 KAVAPKAAA
+790 KSVAPKAAA
-799 MTTQESTKALTTQKT
+799 VTTQASTKAMMTQKT
-814 SQPATKTLPS
+814 SQPVTKTLPS
-824 TGDTFSLMSFIGVGL
+824 TGDTFSLMSLIGVGL
-839 LGLAPVARKRKQK
+839 LGLVPVARKRK

>member
-1 MKKNTVIVAG
+1 MNKKLIVSSLL
-11 VLASTLVANAGVV
+11 VPLVASTGVV
-24 SADEVDT
+24 VQAEQVDT

-37 VVENSTQ
+37 VVENSAQ

-50 VPTMEEVEQ
+50 VPTKGEVEQ
-59 AKSELNAANTAVA
+59 AKSELDAANTAVA

-83 AVNTEAVAVATAKEE
+83 VVNTEAVAVTTAKEE
-98 LGTAQTIA
+98 LTSAKSIA

-127 VKETEQA
+127 VTETEQA

-187 GASQVIAAQETAQ
+187 GASKVIAAQETAQ
-200 NNVTTT
+200 NNVTTA
-206 ETAVSAAQD
+206 ETAVSTAQD

-224 AARAISIIEKE
+224 AARAISIAEKE
-235 RAVTSAQEAATTAET
+235 RAVASAQAAATTAAE

-255 QSTAAITQATLDS
+255 QSTATSTQATFDS

-280 DSINTIFVSDE
+280 DSINTIYVSDE
-291 YVEALRQYK
+291 YVQALKNYELGLKGQY
-300 DSRYG
+300 DR
-305 SDAYKAAV
+305 AAAIAELKALNAS
-313 AKLKEINEGL
+313 L

-335 KLIMIEDVNNM
+335 KLVTISDVNNL
-346 SDELLTELSLFA
+346 SEATITELSLFA
-358 SDLVN
+358 SDLMN

-371 VSTSVTTSSVK
+371 PLTAVTTSSV
-382 ASDLVTDGYVADNYG
+382 AVADMVTDIYVSDNYG
-397 WESIVEFSHNDSA
+397 WTSIVEGSHNDNA
-410 LDQAGNY
+410 LDTTGDRFNVA
-417 FTKVTVGENLNTW
+417 VGENLNTW
-430 KTLLSRTN
+430 SRTTTSTN
-438 VDNVKSLI
+438 LDHLKSLI
-446 YRAMIDFLY
+446 YQSMVEFLY
-455 NGREWLHASSVT
+455 NGREWLHARSIAGVDDVGVITS
-467 GLDLSSRAT
+467 
-476 ATYIGVDISSVA
+476 YIGVDISSVA
-488 GATSVHLNDID
+488 GATSVHVNDVD
-499 TTDLWSGNTFNTTAI
+499 SNSLFTGNTFSTTAI
-514 ANPEDSTAI
+514 ANPNDSATI

-528 QAQSAYNTALA
+528 QAQSAYNTALT
-539 TNQEAQN
+539 TNQKAQN

-551 KDTNTAAQTA
+551 KDTNTTAQTA

-587 TAQANLATAQET
+587 TAQATLTTAQET

-619 TLAAAKAILAEKEAA
+619 TLVAAQAVLAEKEAA
-634 LTTAKSELATE
+634 LATAKSELTTE

-654 QVASSKATITTLEN
+654 QVASSKATITALEN

-680 KTTLASLQ
+680 KTTLANLQ

-709 SKVEVLNKELAL
+709 NKVEVLNKELAL
-721 LADLKATQTISEK
+721 LADLKATQAISEE

-790 KAVAPKAAA
+790 KSVAPKAPAV
-799 MTTQESTKALTTQKT
+799 TTKASTKAMMAQKT
-814 SQPATKTLPS
+814 SQPVTKTLPS
-824 TGDTFSLMSFIGVGL
+824 TGDTFSLMSLIGVGL
-839 LGLAPVARKRKQK
+839 LGLAPVARKRK

>member
-1 MKKNTVIVAG
+1 MNKKIILNSLLVPLV
-11 VLASTLVANAGVV
+11 ASTGVV
-24 SADEVDT
+24 VQAEQVDT

-37 VVENSTQ
+37 VVENSAQ
-44 STDATT
+44 STDVTT
-50 VPTMEEVEQ
+50 VPTKGEVEQ
-59 AKSELNAANTAVA
+59 AKSELDAANTAVV

-83 AVNTEAVAVATAKEE
+83 VVNTEAVAVTTAKEE
-98 LGTAQTIA
+98 LTSAKTIA
-106 ENATDENIAAASQA
+106 ENATDENIAATSQA

-127 VKETEQA
+127 VTETEQA
-134 IVKAQNVVS
+134 IVNAQNVVS
-143 EQEAAIATQEAVVSS
+143 EQESAIATQESIVSS

-187 GASQVIAAQETAQ
+187 GASKVIAAQETAQ
-200 NNVTTT
+200 NNVTIA
-206 ETAVSAAQD
+206 ETAVSTTQD

-235 RAVTSAQEAATTAET
+235 RAVTSAQKAATTAAE

-255 QSTAAITQATLDS
+255 QSTATSTQATLDS

-335 KLIMIEDVNNM
+335 KLIVIEDVNNM

-410 LDQAGNY
+410 LDKAGNY

-476 ATYIGVDISSVA
+476 ATYLGVDISSVA

-499 TTDLWSGNTFNTTAI
+499 TTDLWSGNTFSTTAI
-514 ANPEDSTAI
+514 ANPNDSATI

-528 QAQSAYNTALA
+528 QTQSAYNTALA

-551 KDTNTAAQTA
+551 KNTNTTAQTS
-561 LATAQAELSKVL
+561 LATAKAELSKVL

-587 TAQANLATAQET
+587 TAQATLATAQET

-619 TLAAAKAILAEKEAA
+619 TLAAAKAVLAEKEAA
-634 LTTAKSELATE
+634 LATAKSELATE

-654 QVASSKATITTLEN
+654 QVASSNATITALEN

-680 KTTLASLQ
+680 KTTLANLQ

-721 LADLKATQTISEK
+721 LADLKATQTISEE

-790 KAVAPKAAA
+790 KSVAPKTAA
-799 MTTQESTKALTTQKT
+799 MTTQASTKALTTQKT

-824 TGDTFSLMSFIGVGL
+824 TGDTFSLMSLIGVGL
-839 LGLAPVARKRKQK
+839 LGLAPVARKRK

>member
-1 MKKNTVIVAG
+1 MNKKIILNSLFVPLV
-11 VLASTLVANAGVV
+11 ASTGVV
-24 SADEVDT
+24 VQAEQVDT

-37 VVENSTQ
+37 VVENSAQ
-44 STDATT
+44 STDVTT
-50 VPTMEEVEQ
+50 VPTKGEVEQ
-59 AKSELNAANTAVA
+59 AKSELDAANTAVV

-83 AVNTEAVAVATAKEE
+83 VVNTEAVAVTTAKEE
-98 LGTAQTIA
+98 LTSAKTIA
-106 ENATDENIAAASQA
+106 ENATDENIAATSQA

-127 VKETEQA
+127 VTETEQA
-134 IVKAQNVVS
+134 IVNAQNVVS
-143 EQEAAIATQEAVVSS
+143 EQESAIATQESIVSS

-173 QAVVDSAQ
+173 RAVVDSAQ

-187 GASQVIAAQETAQ
+187 GASKVIAAQETAQ
-200 NNVTTT
+200 NNVTTA
-206 ETAVSAAQD
+206 ETAVSTAQD

-235 RAVTSAQEAATTAET
+235 RVVTSAQETATTAEA

-255 QSTAAITQATLDS
+255 QSTAASTQATLDS

-291 YVEALRQYK
+291 YVQALKNYELGLKGQY
-300 DSRYG
+300 DR
-305 SDAYKAAV
+305 AAAIAELKALNAS
-313 AKLKEINEGL
+313 L

-335 KLIMIEDVNNM
+335 KLVTISDVNNL
-346 SDELLTELSLFA
+346 SEATITELSLFA
-358 SDLVN
+358 SDLMN

-371 VSTSVTTSSVK
+371 PLTAVTTSSV
-382 ASDLVTDGYVADNYG
+382 AVADMVTDIYVSDNYG
-397 WESIVEFSHNDSA
+397 WTSIVEGSHNDNA
-410 LDQAGNY
+410 LDTTGDRFNVA
-417 FTKVTVGENLNTW
+417 VGENLNTW
-430 KTLLSRTN
+430 SRTTTSTN
-438 VDNVKSLI
+438 LDHLKSLI
-446 YRAMIDFLY
+446 YQSMVEFLY
-455 NGREWLHASSVT
+455 NGREWLHARSIAGVDDIGVT
-467 GLDLSSRAT
+467 TS
-476 ATYIGVDISSVA
+476 YIGVDISSVA
-488 GATSVHLNDID
+488 GATSVHVNDVD
-499 TTDLWSGNTFNTTAI
+499 SNSLFTGNTFSTTAI
-514 ANPEDSTAI
+514 ANPNDSATI

-528 QAQSAYNTALA
+528 QAQSAYNTALT
-539 TNQEAQN
+539 TNQKAQN

-551 KDTNTAAQTA
+551 KDTNT
-561 LATAQAELSKVL
+561 TAQA
-573 ATAEQAPAARIKLA
+573 T
-587 TAQANLATAQET
+587 LATAQET

-619 TLAAAKAILAEKEAA
+619 TLAAAKAVLAEKEAA
-634 LTTAKSELATE
+634 LATAKSELATE
-645 VATLNNLKN
+645 VATLDNLKN
-654 QVASSKATITTLEN
+654 QVASSKAAITALEN

-680 KTTLASLQ
+680 KTTLANLQ

-699 KYDQANASLT
+699 KYDQANTSLT

-790 KAVAPKAAA
+790 KSVAPKTAA
-799 MTTQESTKALTTQKT
+799 MTTQASTKALTTQKT

-824 TGDTFSLMSFIGVGL
+824 TGDTFSLMSLIGVGL
-839 LGLAPVARKRKQK
+839 LGLAPVARKRK

>member
-1 MKKNTVIVAG
+1 MNKKLIVSSLL
-11 VLASTLVANAGVV
+11 VPLVASTGVV
-24 SADEVDT
+24 VQAEQVDT

-37 VVENSTQ
+37 VVENSAQ

-50 VPTMEEVEQ
+50 VPTKGEVEQ
-59 AKSELNAANTAVA
+59 AKSELDAANTAVA

-83 AVNTEAVAVATAKEE
+83 AVNTEAVAVTTAKEE
-98 LGTAQTIA
+98 LTSAKTIA

-127 VKETEQA
+127 VTETEQA
-134 IVKAQNVVS
+134 IVEAQNVVS
-143 EQEAAIATQEAVVSS
+143 EQKAAIATQEAVVSS

-173 QAVVDSAQ
+173 QVVVDSAQ

-200 NNVTTT
+200 NNVTTA

-255 QSTAAITQATLDS
+255 QSTAANTQATLDS

-291 YVEALRQYK
+291 YVEALKNYELGLKGQY
-300 DSRYG
+300 DRS
-305 SDAYKAAV
+305 AAIAELKALNAS
-313 AKLKEINEGL
+313 L

-335 KLIMIEDVNNM
+335 KLVTISDVNNL
-346 SDELLTELSLFA
+346 SEATITELSLFA
-358 SDLVN
+358 SDLMN

-371 VSTSVTTSSVK
+371 PLTAVTTSSV
-382 ASDLVTDGYVADNYG
+382 AVADMVTDIYVSDNYG
-397 WESIVEFSHNDSA
+397 WTSIVEGSHNDNA
-410 LDQAGNY
+410 LDTTGDRFNVA
-417 FTKVTVGENLNTW
+417 VGETLNTW
-430 KTLLSRTN
+430 SRTTTSTN
-438 VDNVKSLI
+438 LDHLKSLI
-446 YRAMIDFLY
+446 YQSMVEFLY
-455 NGREWLHASSVT
+455 NGREWLHARSIAGVDDVGVT
-467 GLDLSSRAT
+467 TS
-476 ATYIGVDISSVA
+476 YIGVDISSVA
-488 GATSVHLNDID
+488 GATSVHVNDVD
-499 TTDLWSGNTFNTTAI
+499 SNSLFTGNTFNITAI
-514 ANPEDSTAI
+514 ANPEDSAAI
-523 RSTYE
+523 RSAYE
-528 QAQSAYNTALA
+528 QAQSAYNTALT
-539 TNQEAQN
+539 TNQEAQKT
-546 ALATA
+546 LATA
-551 KDTNTAAQTA
+551 KDTNTTAQTA

-619 TLAAAKAILAEKEAA
+619 TLAAAKAVLAEKEAA

-680 KTTLASLQ
+680 KTTLANLQ

-721 LADLKATQTISEK
+721 LADLKATQTISEE

-773 VPVVDETGKVVG
+773 VPVVDGTGKVVG

-790 KAVAPKAAA
+790 KSVAPKAAA
-799 MTTQESTKALTTQKT
+799 VTTQASTKAMMTQKT
-814 SQPATKTLPS
+814 SQPVTKTLPS
-824 TGDTFSLMSFIGVGL
+824 TGDTFSLMSLIGVGL
-839 LGLAPVARKRKQK
+839 LGLVPVARKRK

>member
-1 MKKNTVIVAG
+1 MNKKIILNSLLVPLV
-11 VLASTLVANAGVV
+11 ASTGVV
-24 SADEVDT
+24 VQAKQVDT

-37 VVENSTQ
+37 VVENSAQ
-44 STDATT
+44 STDVTT
-50 VPTMEEVEQ
+50 VPTKGEVEQ
-59 AKSELNAANTAVA
+59 AKSELDAANTAVA

-83 AVNTEAVAVATAKEE
+83 AVNTEAVAVTTAKEE
-98 LGTAQTIA
+98 LTSAKTIA

-127 VKETEQA
+127 VTETEQA

-143 EQEAAIATQEAVVSS
+143 EQEAAVATQEAVVSS

-187 GASQVIAAQETAQ
+187 GASKVIAAQETAQ
-200 NNVTTT
+200 NNVTTA
-206 ETAVSAAQD
+206 ETAVSTAQD

-235 RAVTSAQEAATTAET
+235 RAVTSAQKAATTAAE

-255 QSTAAITQATLDS
+255 QSTATSTQATLDS

-305 SDAYKAAV
+305 GDAYKAAV

-335 KLIMIEDVNNM
+335 KLIVIEDVNNM

-410 LDQAGNY
+410 LDKAGNY

-476 ATYIGVDISSVA
+476 ATYLGVDISSVA

-499 TTDLWSGNTFNTTAI
+499 TTDLWSGNTFSTTAI
-514 ANPEDSTAI
+514 ANPNDSATI

-528 QAQSAYNTALA
+528 QTQSAYNTALV

-551 KDTNTAAQTA
+551 KDTNTIAQTA
-561 LATAQAELSKVL
+561 LATAKAELSKVL

-587 TAQANLATAQET
+587 TAQATLATAQET

-619 TLAAAKAILAEKEAA
+619 TLAAAKAVLAEKEAA
-634 LTTAKSELATE
+634 LATAKSELATE

-654 QVASSKATITTLEN
+654 QVASSKATITALEN

-680 KTTLASLQ
+680 KTTLANLQ

-790 KAVAPKAAA
+790 KSVAPKAAA
-799 MTTQESTKALTTQKT
+799 MTTQASTKALTTQKT

-824 TGDTFSLMSFIGVGL
+824 TGDTFSLMSLIGVGL
-839 LGLAPVARKRKQK
+839 LGLAPVARKRK

>member
-37 VVENSTQ
+37 VVENSAQ

-50 VPTMEEVEQ
+50 VPTKGEVEQ

-106 ENATDENIAAASQA
+106 ENATDENIAAASQV

-127 VKETEQA
+127 VTETEQA
-134 IVKAQNVVS
+134 IVEEQNVVS
-143 EQEAAIATQEAVVSS
+143 EQEAAVTTQEAVVSS
-158 AQENVTSKQAEVTSA
+158 KQEKVTSKQADVTSA
-173 QAVVDSAQ
+173 QSVVDSAQ

-187 GASQVIAAQETAQ
+187 GASQVIAAQETAR
-200 NNVTTT
+200 NNATAA
-206 ETAVSAAQD
+206 ETAVSDAQE
-215 ELASALETD
+215 ELASALEAD
-224 AARAISIIEKE
+224 AAREISITEKE
-235 RAVTSAQEAATTAET
+235 RAVTSAQETATTAATTLET
-250 TLEAA
+250 A
-255 QSTAAITQATLDS
+255 QSTATNTQENLDS

-291 YVEALRQYK
+291 YVQALKNYELGLKGQY
-300 DSRYG
+300 DR
-305 SDAYKAAV
+305 AAAIAELKALNAS
-313 AKLKEINEGL
+313 L

-335 KLIMIEDVNNM
+335 KLVTISDVNNL
-346 SDELLTELSLFA
+346 SEDTITELSLFA
-358 SDLVN
+358 SDLMN
-363 QVRAKFGT
+363 QVRTKFGT
-371 VSTSVTTSSVK
+371 PLTAVTTSSV
-382 ASDLVTDGYVADNYG
+382 AVADMVTDIYVSDNYG
-397 WESIVEFSHNDSA
+397 WTSIVEGSHNDNA
-410 LDQAGNY
+410 LDTTGDRFNVA
-417 FTKVTVGENLNTW
+417 VGENLNTW
-430 KTLLSRTN
+430 SRTTTSTN
-438 VDNVKSLI
+438 LDHLKSLV
-446 YRAMIDFLY
+446 YQSMVEFLY
-455 NGREWLHASSVT
+455 NGREWLHARSIAGVDDVGVT
-467 GLDLSSRAT
+467 TS
-476 ATYIGVDISSVA
+476 YIGVDISSVA
-488 GATSVHLNDID
+488 GATSVHVNDVD
-499 TTDLWSGNTFNTTAI
+499 SNSLFTGNIFNTTAI
-514 ANPEDSTAI
+514 ANPEDSATI
-523 RSTYE
+523 RNAYE
-528 QAQSAYNTALA
+528 QAQSVYNTALA
-539 TNQEAQN
+539 SNQEAQN
-546 ALATA
+546 TLATA
-551 KDTNTAAQTA
+551 KEELVSAQTA
-561 LATAQAELSKVL
+561 FAAAKVELSKIL

-587 TAQANLATAQET
+587 TAQETLATAQET
-599 LRLANE
+599 LRLINE
-605 AVANLNA
+605 AVANLNS
-612 SIQEKQA
+612 SIQEKQE
-619 TLAAAKAILAEKEAA
+619 TLAAAKAVLAEKEAA

-680 KTTLASLQ
+680 KTTLANLQ

-709 SKVEVLNKELAL
+709 SKVEVLNKELDL
-721 LADLKATQTISEK
+721 LADLKATQTISEE

-773 VPVVDETGKVVG
+773 VPVVDGTGKVVG

-790 KAVAPKAAA
+790 KSVAPKAAA
-799 MTTQESTKALTTQKT
+799 VTTQASTKAMMTQKT
-814 SQPATKTLPS
+814 SQPVTKTLPS
-824 TGDTFSLMSFIGVGL
+824 TGDTFSLMSLIGVGL

>member
-1 MKKNTVIVAG
+1 MNKKIILNSLLVPLV
-11 VLASTLVANAGVV
+11 ASTGVV
-24 SADEVDT
+24 VQAEEVDT

-37 VVENSTQ
+37 VVENSAQ
-44 STDATT
+44 STDVTT
-50 VPTMEEVEQ
+50 VPTKGEVEQ
-59 AKSELNAANTAVA
+59 AKSELDAANTAVA
-72 TQEAVVEKQQH
+72 TQEAIVEKQQH
-83 AVNTEAVAVATAKEE
+83 AVNTEAVAVTTAKEE
-98 LGTAQTIA
+98 LTSAKTIA

-127 VKETEQA
+127 VTETEQA

-143 EQEAAIATQEAVVSS
+143 EQEAAITTQEAVVSS
-158 AQENVTSKQAEVTSA
+158 AQENVTSKQAEATSA

-187 GASQVIAAQETAQ
+187 GASKVIAAQETAQ
-200 NNVTTT
+200 NNVTTA
-206 ETAVSAAQD
+206 ETAVSTAQD

-224 AARAISIIEKE
+224 ATRAISIIEKE
-235 RAVTSAQEAATTAET
+235 RAVTSAQKAATKAAE

-255 QSTAAITQATLDS
+255 QSTATSTQATLDS

-291 YVEALRQYK
+291 YVQALKNYELGLKGQY
-300 DSRYG
+300 DR
-305 SDAYKAAV
+305 AAAIAELKALNAS
-313 AKLKEINEGL
+313 L

-335 KLIMIEDVNNM
+335 KLVTISDVNNF
-346 SDELLTELSLFA
+346 SEATITELSLFA
-358 SDLVN
+358 SDLMN
-363 QVRAKFGT
+363 QVRTKFGT
-371 VSTSVTTSSVK
+371 PLTAITTSSV
-382 ASDLVTDGYVADNYG
+382 AVADMVTDIYVSDNYG
-397 WESIVEFSHNDSA
+397 WTSIVEGSHNDNA
-410 LDQAGNY
+410 LDTTGDRFNVA
-417 FTKVTVGENLNTW
+417 VGENLNTW
-430 KTLLSRTN
+430 SRTTASTTL
-438 VDNVKSLI
+438 DHLKSLI
-446 YRAMIDFLY
+446 YQSMVEFLY
-455 NGREWLHASSVT
+455 NGREWLHARSIAGVDDVGVT
-467 GLDLSSRAT
+467 TS
-476 ATYIGVDISSVA
+476 YIGVDISSVA
-488 GATSVHLNDID
+488 GATSVHVNDVD
-499 TTDLWSGNTFNTTAI
+499 SNALFTGNTFNTTAI
-514 ANPEDSTAI
+514 ANPEDSATI

-528 QAQSAYNTALA
+528 QAQSAYNTALT

-551 KDTNTAAQTA
+551 KDTNTTAQTA
-561 LATAQAELSKVL
+561 LATAKAELSKVL

-587 TAQANLATAQET
+587 TAQATLATAQET

-619 TLAAAKAILAEKEAA
+619 TLAAAKAVLAEKEAA
-634 LTTAKSELATE
+634 LATAKSELATE

-654 QVASSKATITTLEN
+654 QVASSKATITALEN

-680 KTTLASLQ
+680 KTTLANLQ
-688 NAPALLAAAQS
+688 TAPALLAAAQS

-721 LADLKATQTISEK
+721 LADLKVTQAISEE

-750 AAKELKERLDAE
+750 AAKELKECLDAE

-785 YTDSN
+785 YTDS
-790 KAVAPKAAA
+790 KKSVAPKAPAVN
-799 MTTQESTKALTTQKT
+799 TQVSTKALTTQKT

-824 TGDTFSLMSFIGVGL
+824 TGEIFSLMSLIGVGL
-839 LGLAPVARKRKQK
+839 LGLAPVARKRK

>member
-1 MKKNTVIVAG
+1 MNKKLIVSSLL
-11 VLASTLVANAGVV
+11 VPLVASTGVV
-24 SADEVDT
+24 VQAEQVDT

-50 VPTMEEVEQ
+50 VPTKEEVEQ

-106 ENATDENIAAASQA
+106 ENATDENIAVASQA

-127 VKETEQA
+127 VTETEQA

-173 QAVVDSAQ
+173 QGVVDSAQ

-187 GASQVIAAQETAQ
+187 GASKVIAAQETAQ
-200 NNVTTT
+200 NNVTTA
-206 ETAVSAAQD
+206 ETAVSTAQD

-224 AARAISIIEKE
+224 AARAISIAEKE
-235 RAVTSAQEAATTAET
+235 RAVTSAQAAATTTAE

-255 QSTAAITQATLDS
+255 QSTAASTQATLDS

-280 DSINTIFVSDE
+280 DSINTIYVSDE
-291 YVEALRQYK
+291 YVQALKNYELGLKGQY
-300 DSRYG
+300 DR
-305 SDAYKAAV
+305 AA
-313 AKLKEINEGL
+313 AIAELKSLNASL

-335 KLIMIEDVNNM
+335 KLVTISDVNNL
-346 SDELLTELSLFA
+346 SEATITELSLFA
-358 SDLVN
+358 SDLMN

-371 VSTSVTTSSVK
+371 PLTAVTTSSV
-382 ASDLVTDGYVADNYG
+382 AVADMVTDIYVSDNYG
-397 WESIVEFSHNDSA
+397 WTSIVEGSHNDNA
-410 LDQAGNY
+410 LDTTGDRFNVA
-417 FTKVTVGENLNTW
+417 VGENLNTW
-430 KTLLSRTN
+430 SRTTTSTN
-438 VDNVKSLI
+438 LDHLKSLI
-446 YRAMIDFLY
+446 YQSMVEFLY
-455 NGREWLHASSVT
+455 NGREWLHARSIAGVDDVGVT
-467 GLDLSSRAT
+467 TS
-476 ATYIGVDISSVA
+476 YIGVDISSVA
-488 GATSVHLNDID
+488 GATSVHVNDVD
-499 TTDLWSGNTFNTTAI
+499 SNSLFTGNTFSTTAI
-514 ANPEDSTAI
+514 DNPNDSATI
-523 RSTYE
+523 RSAYE
-528 QAQSAYNTALA
+528 QAQSAYNTALT
-539 TNQEAQN
+539 TNQKAQN

-551 KDTNTAAQTA
+551 KDTNTTAQAT

-587 TAQANLATAQET
+587 TAQATLATAQET

-619 TLAAAKAILAEKEAA
+619 TLAAAKAVLAEKEAA
-634 LTTAKSELATE
+634 LATAKSELATE

-654 QVASSKATITTLEN
+654 QVASSKATITALEN

-773 VPVVDETGKVVG
+773 VPVVDGTGKIVG
-785 YTDSN
+785 YTDS
-790 KAVAPKAAA
+790 KKSVAPKAAA
-799 MTTQESTKALTTQKT
+799 VTTQASTKAMTTQKT
-814 SQPATKTLPS
+814 SQPVTKTLPS
-824 TGDTFSLMSFIGVGL
+824 TGDTFNLMSLIGVGL
-839 LGLAPVARKRKQK
+839 LGLVPVARKRK

>member
-1 MKKNTVIVAG
+1 MNKKLIVSSLLMPL
-11 VLASTLVANAGVV
+11 VASTGVV
-24 SADEVDT
+24 VQAEQVDT

-37 VVENSTQ
+37 VVENSAQ
-44 STDATT
+44 STDVTT
-50 VPTMEEVEQ
+50 VPTKGEVEQ
-59 AKSELNAANTAVA
+59 AKSELDAANTAVA
-72 TQEAVVEKQQH
+72 TQEAIVEKQQH
-83 AVNTEAVAVATAKEE
+83 AVNTEAVAVTTAKEE
-98 LGTAQTIA
+98 LTSAKTIA

-127 VKETEQA
+127 VTETEQA

-143 EQEAAIATQEAVVSS
+143 EQEAAVATQEAVVSS

-187 GASQVIAAQETAQ
+187 GASKVIAAQETAQ
-200 NNVTTT
+200 NNVTTA
-206 ETAVSAAQD
+206 ETAVSTAQD

-235 RAVTSAQEAATTAET
+235 RAVTSAQEAATTAAE

-255 QSTAAITQATLDS
+255 QSTAASTQATLAS

-280 DSINTIFVSDE
+280 DSINTIYVSDE
-291 YVEALRQYK
+291 YVQALKNYELGLKGQY
-300 DSRYG
+300 DR
-305 SDAYKAAV
+305 AA
-313 AKLKEINEGL
+313 AIAELKSLNASL

-335 KLIMIEDVNNM
+335 KLVTISDVNNL
-346 SDELLTELSLFA
+346 SEATITELSLFA
-358 SDLVN
+358 SDLMN

-371 VSTSVTTSSVK
+371 PLTAVTTSSV
-382 ASDLVTDGYVADNYG
+382 AVADMVTDIYVSDNYG
-397 WESIVEFSHNDSA
+397 WTSIVEGSHNDNA
-410 LDQAGNY
+410 LDTTGDRFNVA
-417 FTKVTVGENLNTW
+417 VGENLNTW
-430 KTLLSRTN
+430 SRTTTSTN
-438 VDNVKSLI
+438 LDHLKSLI
-446 YRAMIDFLY
+446 YQSMVEFLY
-455 NGREWLHASSVT
+455 NGREWLHARSIAGVDDVGVT
-467 GLDLSSRAT
+467 TS
-476 ATYIGVDISSVA
+476 YIGVDISSVA
-488 GATSVHLNDID
+488 GATSVHVNDVD
-499 TTDLWSGNTFNTTAI
+499 SNSLFTGNTFSITAI
-514 ANPEDSTAI
+514 ANPNDSATI

-528 QAQSAYNTALA
+528 QAQSVYNTALT
-539 TNQEAQN
+539 TNQKAQN

-551 KDTNTAAQTA
+551 KDTNTTAQTA
-561 LATAQAELSKVL
+561 LATTRADLSKVL

-587 TAQANLATAQET
+587 TAQATLATAQET

-619 TLAAAKAILAEKEAA
+619 TLAAAKAVLAEKEAA
-634 LTTAKSELATE
+634 LATAKSELATE

-654 QVASSKATITTLEN
+654 QVASSKATITALEN

-680 KTTLASLQ
+680 KTTLANLQ

-721 LADLKATQTISEK
+721 LADLKATQTISEE

-790 KAVAPKAAA
+790 KSVAPKAAA
-799 MTTQESTKALTTQKT
+799 VTTQASTKAMTTQNASK
-814 SQPATKTLPS
+814 PATKTLPS
-824 TGDTFSLMSFIGVGL
+824 TGDTFSLMSLIGVGL
-839 LGLAPVARKRKQK
+839 LGLAPVARKRK

>member
-1 MKKNTVIVAG
+1 MNKKLIVSSLL
-11 VLASTLVANAGVV
+11 VPLVASTGVV
-24 SADEVDT
+24 VQAEQIDT

-50 VPTMEEVEQ
+50 VPTKEEVEQ

-127 VKETEQA
+127 VTETEQA

-173 QAVVDSAQ
+173 QAVVDSTQ

-200 NNVTTT
+200 NNVTTA

-250 TLEAA
+250 TLEVA
-255 QSTAAITQATLDS
+255 QSTAANTQATLDS

-291 YVEALRQYK
+291 YVEALKNYELGLKGQY
-300 DSRYG
+300 DRS
-305 SDAYKAAV
+305 AAI
-313 AKLKEINEGL
+313 AELKGLNASL

-335 KLIMIEDVNNM
+335 KLVTISDVNNL
-346 SDELLTELSLFA
+346 SEATITELSLFA
-358 SDLVN
+358 SDLMN

-371 VSTSVTTSSVK
+371 PLTAVTTSSV
-382 ASDLVTDGYVADNYG
+382 AVADMVTDIYVSDNYG
-397 WESIVEFSHNDSA
+397 WTSIVEGSHNDNA
-410 LDQAGNY
+410 LDTTGDRFNVA
-417 FTKVTVGENLNTW
+417 VGENLNTW
-430 KTLLSRTN
+430 SRTTTSTN
-438 VDNVKSLI
+438 LDHLKSLI
-446 YRAMIDFLY
+446 YQSMVEFLY
-455 NGREWLHASSVT
+455 NGREWLHARSIAGVDDVGVT
-467 GLDLSSRAT
+467 TS
-476 ATYIGVDISSVA
+476 YIGVDISSVA
-488 GATSVHLNDID
+488 GATSVHVNDVD
-499 TTDLWSGNTFNTTAI
+499 SNSLFTGNTFNTTAI
-514 ANPEDSTAI
+514 ANPEDSAAI

-528 QAQSAYNTALA
+528 QAQSAHNTALA

-619 TLAAAKAILAEKEAA
+619 TLAAAKAVLAEKEAA

-654 QVASSKATITTLEN
+654 QVASSKATIITLEN

-680 KTTLASLQ
+680 KTTLANLQ

-721 LADLKATQTISEK
+721 LADLKATQTISEE

-739 LNAYNAYLEEV
+739 LNAYLEEV
-750 AAKELKERLDAE
+750 AAKELKEHLDAE
-762 YKAIVDNNGTP
+762 YKAIVDNNGTL

-790 KAVAPKAAA
+790 KSVAPKAAVV
-799 MTTQESTKALTTQKT
+799 TTQASTKAMTTQKT
-814 SQPATKTLPS
+814 SQPVTKTLPS
-824 TGDTFSLMSFIGVGL
+824 TGNTFSLMSLIGVGL
-839 LGLAPVARKRKQK
+839 LGLTPVARKRK

>member
-1 MKKNTVIVAG
+1 MNKKLIVSSLLMPL
-11 VLASTLVANAGVV
+11 VASTGVV
-24 SADEVDT
+24 VQAEEVDT

-37 VVENSTQ
+37 VVENSAQ

-50 VPTMEEVEQ
+50 VPTKGEVEQ
-59 AKSELNAANTAVA
+59 AKSELDAANTVVA

-83 AVNTEAVAVATAKEE
+83 AVNTEAVAVTTAKEE
-98 LGTAQTIA
+98 LTSAKTIA

-127 VKETEQA
+127 VTETEQA

-143 EQEAAIATQEAVVSS
+143 EQEAAVATQEAVVSS

-187 GASQVIAAQETAQ
+187 GASKVIAAQETAQ
-200 NNVTTT
+200 NNVTTA
-206 ETAVSAAQD
+206 ETAVSTAQD

-224 AARAISIIEKE
+224 AA
-235 RAVTSAQEAATTAET
+235 
-250 TLEAA
+250 
-255 QSTAAITQATLDS
+255 QSTATSTQATLDS

-291 YVEALRQYK
+291 YLQALKNYELGFKGQY
-300 DSRYG
+300 DR
-305 SDAYKAAV
+305 AAAIAELKALNAS
-313 AKLKEINEGL
+313 L

-335 KLIMIEDVNNM
+335 KLGTISDVNNL
-346 SDELLTELSLFA
+346 SEATITELSLFA
-358 SDLVN
+358 SDLMN

-371 VSTSVTTSSVK
+371 PLTAVTTSSV
-382 ASDLVTDGYVADNYG
+382 AVADMVTDIYVSDNYG
-397 WESIVEFSHNDSA
+397 WTSIVEGSHNDNA
-410 LDQAGNY
+410 LDTTGDRFNVA
-417 FTKVTVGENLNTW
+417 VGENLNTW
-430 KTLLSRTN
+430 SRTTTSTN
-438 VDNVKSLI
+438 LDHLKSLI
-446 YRAMIDFLY
+446 YQSMVDFLY
-455 NGREWLHASSVT
+455 NGREWLHARSIAGVDDVGVT
-467 GLDLSSRAT
+467 TS
-476 ATYIGVDISSVA
+476 YIGVDISSVA
-488 GATSVHLNDID
+488 GATSVHVNDVD
-499 TTDLWSGNTFNTTAI
+499 SNSLFTGNTFSTTAI
-514 ANPEDSTAI
+514 ANPNDSATI

-528 QAQSAYNTALA
+528 QAQSAYNTALT
-539 TNQEAQN
+539 TNQKAQN
-546 ALATA
+546 ALATT
-551 KDTNTAAQTA
+551 KDTNTTAQTA

-587 TAQANLATAQET
+587 TAQATLATAQET

-619 TLAAAKAILAEKEAA
+619 TLAAAKAVLAEKEAA
-634 LTTAKSELATE
+634 LATAKSELATE

-654 QVASSKATITTLEN
+654 QVVSSKATITALEN
-668 ELVTAKQ
+668 ELVTVKQ
-675 LLATA
+675 LLVTA
-680 KTTLASLQ
+680 KTTLANLQ

-721 LADLKATQTISEK
+721 LADLKATQTISEE

-790 KAVAPKAAA
+790 KSVASKAAT
-799 MTTQESTKALTTQKT
+799 MTTQASTKAMTTQKT
-814 SQPATKTLPS
+814 SQPETKTLPS
-824 TGDTFSLMSFIGVGL
+824 TGDTFSLMSLIGVGL
-839 LGLAPVARKRKQK
+839 LGLAPVARKRK

>member
-37 VVENSTQ
+37 VVENSAQ
-44 STDATT
+44 SIDATT
-50 VPTMEEVEQ
+50 VPTKGEVEQ
-59 AKSELNAANTAVA
+59 AKSELDAANSAVA

-83 AVNTEAVAVATAKEE
+83 AVNTEAVAVTTAKEE
-98 LGTAQTIA
+98 LTSAKSIV

-120 VTEAETK
+120 VTEAEAK
-127 VKETEQA
+127 VTETEQA
-134 IVKAQNVVS
+134 IVNAQNVVS

-173 QAVVDSAQ
+173 QGVVDSAQ

-187 GASQVIAAQETAQ
+187 GASKVIAAQETAQ
-200 NNVTTT
+200 NNVTTA
-206 ETAVSAAQD
+206 ETAVSTAQD

-224 AARAISIIEKE
+224 AARAISIAEKE
-235 RAVTSAQEAATTAET
+235 RAVTSAQAAATTAAE

-255 QSTAAITQATLDS
+255 QSTATSTQATLDS

-291 YVEALRQYK
+291 YVEALKNYELGLKGQY
-300 DSRYG
+300 DR
-305 SDAYKAAV
+305 AAAIAELKALNAS
-313 AKLKEINEGL
+313 L

-335 KLIMIEDVNNM
+335 KLVTISDVNNL
-346 SDELLTELSLFA
+346 SEATITELSLFA
-358 SDLVN
+358 SDLMN

-371 VSTSVTTSSVK
+371 PLTAVTTSSV
-382 ASDLVTDGYVADNYG
+382 AVADMVTDIYVSDNYG
-397 WESIVEFSHNDSA
+397 WTSIVEGSHNDNA
-410 LDQAGNY
+410 LDTTGDRFNVA
-417 FTKVTVGENLNTW
+417 VGENLNTW
-430 KTLLSRTN
+430 SRTTTSTN
-438 VDNVKSLI
+438 LDHLKSLI
-446 YRAMIDFLY
+446 YQSMVEFLY
-455 NGREWLHASSVT
+455 NGREWLHARSIAGVDDVGVT
-467 GLDLSSRAT
+467 TS
-476 ATYIGVDISSVA
+476 YIGVDISSVA
-488 GATSVHLNDID
+488 GATSVHVNDVD
-499 TTDLWSGNTFNTTAI
+499 SNSLFTGNTFSTTAI
-514 ANPEDSTAI
+514 ANPNDSATI

-528 QAQSAYNTALA
+528 QAQSVYNTALT
-539 TNQEAQN
+539 TNQKAQN

-551 KDTNTAAQTA
+551 KDTNTTAQTA
-561 LATAQAELSKVL
+561 LATAQAELSKIL

-587 TAQANLATAQET
+587 TAQATLATAQET

-619 TLAAAKAILAEKEAA
+619 TLAAAKAVLAEKEAA
-634 LTTAKSELATE
+634 LATAKSELATE

-654 QVASSKATITTLEN
+654 QVASSKTTITALEN

-680 KTTLASLQ
+680 KTTLANLQ

-709 SKVEVLNKELAL
+709 SKVEALNKELAL
-721 LADLKATQTISEK
+721 LADLKATQAISEE

-739 LNAYNAYLEEV
+739 LNAYNVYLEEV

-790 KAVAPKAAA
+790 KSVAPKAAA
-799 MTTQESTKALTTQKT
+799 MTTQASTKALTTQNASK
-814 SQPATKTLPS
+814 PATKTLPS
-824 TGDTFSLMSFIGVGL
+824 TGDTFSLMSLIGVGL

>member
-1 MKKNTVIVAG
+1 MNKKLIVSSLL
-11 VLASTLVANAGVV
+11 VPLVASTGVV
-24 SADEVDT
+24 VQAEQVDT

-37 VVENSTQ
+37 VVENSAQ

-50 VPTMEEVEQ
+50 VPTKGEVEQ
-59 AKSELNAANTAVA
+59 AKSELDAANTAVA

-83 AVNTEAVAVATAKEE
+83 AVNTEAVAVTTAKEE
-98 LGTAQTIA
+98 LTSAKTIA

-127 VKETEQA
+127 VTETEQA
-134 IVKAQNVVS
+134 IVEAQNVVS
-143 EQEAAIATQEAVVSS
+143 EQKAAIATQEAVVSS

-173 QAVVDSAQ
+173 QVVVDSAQ

-200 NNVTTT
+200 NNVTTA

-255 QSTAAITQATLDS
+255 QSTAANTQATLDS

-291 YVEALRQYK
+291 YVEALKNYELGLKGQY
-300 DSRYG
+300 DRS
-305 SDAYKAAV
+305 AAIAELKALNAS
-313 AKLKEINEGL
+313 L

-335 KLIMIEDVNNM
+335 KLVTISDVNNL
-346 SDELLTELSLFA
+346 SEATITELSLFA
-358 SDLVN
+358 SDLMN

-371 VSTSVTTSSVK
+371 PLTAVTTSSV
-382 ASDLVTDGYVADNYG
+382 AVADMVTDIYVSDNYG
-397 WESIVEFSHNDSA
+397 WTSIVEGSHNDNA
-410 LDQAGNY
+410 LDTTGDRFNVA
-417 FTKVTVGENLNTW
+417 VGENLNTW
-430 KTLLSRTN
+430 SRTTTSTN
-438 VDNVKSLI
+438 LDHLKSLI
-446 YRAMIDFLY
+446 YQSMVEFLY
-455 NGREWLHASSVT
+455 NGREWLHARSIAGVDDVGVT
-467 GLDLSSRAT
+467 TS
-476 ATYIGVDISSVA
+476 YIGVDISSVA
-488 GATSVHLNDID
+488 GATSVHVNDVD
-499 TTDLWSGNTFNTTAI
+499 SNSLFTGNTFNITAI
-514 ANPEDSTAI
+514 ANPEDSAAI
-523 RSTYE
+523 RSAYE
-528 QAQSAYNTALA
+528 QAQSAYNTALT
-539 TNQEAQN
+539 TNQEAQKT
-546 ALATA
+546 LATA
-551 KDTNTAAQTA
+551 KDTNTTAQTA

-587 TAQANLATAQET
+587 TAQEILATAQET

-605 AVANLNA
+605 SVANLNS

-619 TLAAAKAILAEKEAA
+619 ILAAAKAVLAEKEAA

-654 QVASSKATITTLEN
+654 QVASSKATIITLEN

-680 KTTLASLQ
+680 KNTLANLQ

-699 KYDQANASLT
+699 KYEQANASLT

-721 LADLKATQTISEK
+721 LADLKATQTISEE

-750 AAKELKERLDAE
+750 AAKELKEHLDAE
-762 YKAIVDNNGTP
+762 YKAIVDNNGTL

-785 YTDSN
+785 YIDSN
-790 KAVAPKAAA
+790 KSVAPKAPSV
-799 MTTQESTKALTTQKT
+799 TTQTSTKALTTQKT
-814 SQPATKTLPS
+814 SQPVTKTLPS
-824 TGDTFSLMSFIGVGL
+824 TGDTFNLMSLIGVGL
-839 LGLAPVARKRKQK
+839 LGLVPVARKRK

>member
-1 MKKNTVIVAG
+1 MNKKIILNSLLVPLV
-11 VLASTLVANAGVV
+11 ASTGVV
-24 SADEVDT
+24 VQAEEVDT

-37 VVENSTQ
+37 VVESAEVTTQ
-44 STDATT
+44 NTETIS
-50 VPTMEEVEQ
+50 VPTKEEVEQ
-59 AKSELNAANTAVA
+59 AKSELDAANTAVA

-83 AVNTEAVAVATAKEE
+83 AVNTEAVAVTTAKEE
-98 LGTAQTIA
+98 LTSAKSIA

-120 VTEAETK
+120 VTEAEAK
-127 VKETEQA
+127 VTETEQA
-134 IVKAQNVVS
+134 IVNAQNVVS

-187 GASQVIAAQETAQ
+187 GASKVIATQETAQ
-200 NNVTTT
+200 NNVTTA
-206 ETAVSAAQD
+206 ETAVSTAQG

-224 AARAISIIEKE
+224 AARAISIAEKE
-235 RAVTSAQEAATTAET
+235 RAVTSAQVAATTAAE

-255 QSTAAITQATLDS
+255 QSTATSTQATLDS

-291 YVEALRQYK
+291 YVQALKNYELGLKGQY
-300 DSRYG
+300 DR
-305 SDAYKAAV
+305 AA
-313 AKLKEINEGL
+313 AIAELKSLNASL
-323 RAANTYKSNAND
+323 RAANTYKSNTND
-335 KLIMIEDVNNM
+335 KLVTISDVNNL
-346 SDELLTELSLFA
+346 SEATITELSLFA
-358 SDLVN
+358 SDLMN

-371 VSTSVTTSSVK
+371 PLTAVTTSSV
-382 ASDLVTDGYVADNYG
+382 AVADMVTDIYVSDNYG
-397 WESIVEFSHNDSA
+397 WTSIVEGSHNDNA
-410 LDQAGNY
+410 LDTTGDRFNVA
-417 FTKVTVGENLNTW
+417 VGENLNTW
-430 KTLLSRTN
+430 SRTTTSTN
-438 VDNVKSLI
+438 LDHLKSLI
-446 YRAMIDFLY
+446 YQSMVEFLY
-455 NGREWLHASSVT
+455 NGREWLHARSIAGVDDVGVT
-467 GLDLSSRAT
+467 TS
-476 ATYIGVDISSVA
+476 YIGVDISSVA
-488 GATSVHLNDID
+488 GATSVHVNDVD
-499 TTDLWSGNTFNTTAI
+499 SNSLFTGNTFNTTAI
-514 ANPEDSTAI
+514 ANPEDSATI
-523 RSTYE
+523 RSAYE
-528 QAQSAYNTALA
+528 QAQSAYNTALT
-539 TNQEAQN
+539 TNQKAQN

-551 KDTNTAAQTA
+551 KDTNTTAQTA

-587 TAQANLATAQET
+587 TAQATLATAQET

-619 TLAAAKAILAEKEAA
+619 TLAAAKAVLAEKEAA
-634 LTTAKSELATE
+634 LATAKSELATE

-654 QVASSKATITTLEN
+654 QVASSKATVTTLEN
-668 ELVTAKQ
+668 DLVTAKQ

-680 KTTLASLQ
+680 KTTLANLQ

-721 LADLKATQTISEK
+721 LADLKATQAISEE

-785 YTDSN
+785 YTDS
-790 KAVAPKAAA
+790 KKSVAPKAPAV
-799 MTTQESTKALTTQKT
+799 TTQASTKALTAQKT
-814 SQPATKTLPS
+814 SQLATKTLPS
-824 TGDTFSLMSFIGVGL
+824 TGEIFSLMSLIGVGL
-839 LGLAPVARKRKQK
+839 LGLAPVARKRK

>member
-1 MKKNTVIVAG
+1 MNKKLIVSSLL
-11 VLASTLVANAGVV
+11 VPLVASTGVV
-24 SADEVDT
+24 VQAEEVDT
-31 TNVPET
+31 TSVPET
-37 VVENSTQ
+37 VVESAEVTTQ
-44 STDATT
+44 STETT
-50 VPTMEEVEQ
+50 SVPTKEEVDQ

-499 TTDLWSGNTFNTTAI
+499 TTDLWSGNTFSTTAI
-514 ANPEDSTAI
+514 ANPNDSATI

-539 TNQEAQN
+539 SNQEAQN

-561 LATAQAELSKVL
+561 LATAQAELSKIL

-587 TAQANLATAQET
+587 TAQATLTAAQET
-599 LRLANE
+599 LQLANE

-619 TLAAAKAILAEKEAA
+619 TLAAAKAVLAEKEAA
-634 LTTAKSELATE
+634 LATAKSELATE

-654 QVASSKATITTLEN
+654 QVASSKATVTTFEN
-668 ELVTAKQ
+668 DLVTAKQ

-680 KTTLASLQ
+680 KTTLANLQ

-709 SKVEVLNKELAL
+709 SKVEVLDKELAL
-721 LADLKATQTISEK
+721 LADLKVTQAISEE

-762 YKAIVDNNGTP
+762 YKAIIDNNGTP

-785 YTDSN
+785 YTDS
-790 KAVAPKAAA
+790 KKSVAPKAPTV
-799 MTTQESTKALTTQKT
+799 TTQASTKALTTQNASK
-814 SQPATKTLPS
+814 PATKTLPS
-824 TGDTFSLMSFIGVGL
+824 TGDTFSLMSLIGVGL
-839 LGLAPVARKRKQK
+839 LGLAPVARKRK

>member
-1 MKKNTVIVAG
+1 MNKKLIVSSLL
-11 VLASTLVANAGVV
+11 VPLVASTGVV
-24 SADEVDT
+24 VQAEQVDT

-37 VVENSTQ
+37 VVENSAQ

-50 VPTMEEVEQ
+50 VPTKGEVEQ
-59 AKSELNAANTAVA
+59 AKSELDAANTAVA

-83 AVNTEAVAVATAKEE
+83 AVNTEAVAVTTAKEE
-98 LGTAQTIA
+98 LTSAKTIA

-127 VKETEQA
+127 VTETEQA
-134 IVKAQNVVS
+134 IVEAQNVVS
-143 EQEAAIATQEAVVSS
+143 EQKAAIATQEAVVSS

-173 QAVVDSAQ
+173 QVVVDSAQ

-200 NNVTTT
+200 NNVTTA

-255 QSTAAITQATLDS
+255 QSTAANTQATLDS

-291 YVEALRQYK
+291 YVEALKNYELGLKGQY
-300 DSRYG
+300 DRS
-305 SDAYKAAV
+305 AAIAELKALNAS
-313 AKLKEINEGL
+313 L

-335 KLIMIEDVNNM
+335 KLVTISDVNNL
-346 SDELLTELSLFA
+346 SEATITELSLFA
-358 SDLVN
+358 SDLMN

-371 VSTSVTTSSVK
+371 PLTAVTTSSV
-382 ASDLVTDGYVADNYG
+382 AVAGMVTDIYVSDNYG
-397 WESIVEFSHNDSA
+397 WTSIVEGSHNDNA
-410 LDQAGNY
+410 LDTTGDRFNVA
-417 FTKVTVGENLNTW
+417 VGENLNTW
-430 KTLLSRTN
+430 SRTTTSTN
-438 VDNVKSLI
+438 LDHLKSLI
-446 YRAMIDFLY
+446 YQSMVEFLY
-455 NGREWLHASSVT
+455 NGREWLHARSIAGVDDVGVT
-467 GLDLSSRAT
+467 TS
-476 ATYIGVDISSVA
+476 YIGVDISSVA
-488 GATSVHLNDID
+488 GATSVHVNDVD
-499 TTDLWSGNTFNTTAI
+499 SNSLFTGNTFNITAI
-514 ANPEDSTAI
+514 ANPEDSAAI
-523 RSTYE
+523 RSAYE
-528 QAQSAYNTALA
+528 QAQSAYNTVLT
-539 TNQEAQN
+539 TNQEAQKT
-546 ALATA
+546 LATA
-551 KDTNTAAQTA
+551 KDTNTTAQTA

-619 TLAAAKAILAEKEAA
+619 TLAAAKAVLAEKEAA

-680 KTTLASLQ
+680 KTTLANLQ

-721 LADLKATQTISEK
+721 LADLKATQTISEE

-773 VPVVDETGKVVG
+773 VPVVDGTGKVVG

-790 KAVAPKAAA
+790 KSVAPKAAA
-799 MTTQESTKALTTQKT
+799 VTTQASTKAMMTQKT
-814 SQPATKTLPS
+814 SQPVTKTLPS
-824 TGDTFSLMSFIGVGL
+824 TGDTFSLMSLIGVGL
-839 LGLAPVARKRKQK
+839 LGLVPVARKRK

>member
-1 MKKNTVIVAG
+1 MNKKIILNSLLVPLV
-11 VLASTLVANAGVV
+11 ASTGVV
-24 SADEVDT
+24 VQAEQVDT
-31 TNVPET
+31 INVPET
-37 VVENSTQ
+37 VVENSAQ
-44 STDATT
+44 SIDATT
-50 VPTMEEVEQ
+50 VPTKGEVEQ
-59 AKSELNAANTAVA
+59 AKSELDAANSAVA

-83 AVNTEAVAVATAKEE
+83 AVNTEAVAVTTAKEE
-98 LGTAQTIA
+98 LTSAKSIA

-127 VKETEQA
+127 VTETEQA
-134 IVKAQNVVS
+134 IVNAQNVVS

-158 AQENVTSKQAEVTSA
+158 EQENVTSKQAEVTSA

-187 GASQVIAAQETAQ
+187 GASKVIAAQETAQ
-200 NNVTTT
+200 NNVTTA
-206 ETAVSAAQD
+206 ETAVSTAQD

-235 RAVTSAQEAATTAET
+235 RAVTSAQETATTAEA

-255 QSTAAITQATLDS
+255 QSTAASTQATLDS
-268 ATSALATAKADY
+268 ATSALATVKVDY

-291 YVEALRQYK
+291 YVEALKNYELGLKGQY
-300 DSRYG
+300 DR
-305 SDAYKAAV
+305 AA
-313 AKLKEINEGL
+313 AIAELKSLNASL

-335 KLIMIEDVNNM
+335 KLVTISDVNNL
-346 SDELLTELSLFA
+346 SEATITELSLFA
-358 SDLVN
+358 SDLMN

-371 VSTSVTTSSVK
+371 PLTAVTTSSV
-382 ASDLVTDGYVADNYG
+382 AVADMVTDIYVSDNYG
-397 WESIVEFSHNDSA
+397 WTSIVEGSHNDNA
-410 LDQAGNY
+410 LDTTGDRFNVA
-417 FTKVTVGENLNTW
+417 VGENLNTW
-430 KTLLSRTN
+430 SRTTTSTN
-438 VDNVKSLI
+438 LDHLKSLI
-446 YRAMIDFLY
+446 YQSMVEFLY
-455 NGREWLHASSVT
+455 NGREWLHARSIAGVDDVGVT
-467 GLDLSSRAT
+467 TS
-476 ATYIGVDISSVA
+476 YIGVDISSVA
-488 GATSVHLNDID
+488 GATSVHVNDVD
-499 TTDLWSGNTFNTTAI
+499 SNSLFTGNTFNTTAI
-514 ANPEDSTAI
+514 ANPEDSATI
-523 RSTYE
+523 RSAYE

-546 ALATA
+546 NLATA

-561 LATAQAELSKVL
+561 LATAQAELSKIL

-587 TAQANLATAQET
+587 TAQATLATAQET

-619 TLAAAKAILAEKEAA
+619 TLAAAKAVLAEKEAA
-634 LTTAKSELATE
+634 LATAKSELATE

-654 QVASSKATITTLEN
+654 QVASSKATITALEN

-680 KTTLASLQ
+680 KTTLANLQ

-721 LADLKATQTISEK
+721 LADLKATQTISEE

-790 KAVAPKAAA
+790 KSVAPKAAA
-799 MTTQESTKALTTQKT
+799 VTTQASTKAMTTQNASK
-814 SQPATKTLPS
+814 PATKTLPS
-824 TGDTFSLMSFIGVGL
+824 TGDTFSLMSLIGVGL
-839 LGLAPVARKRKQK
+839 LGLAPVARKRK